1 VKVAGNKP
9 AGKGKNTVKGQSK
22 SNSTAGK
29 KTNAPK
35 VAAVKP

>member
-1 VKVAGNKP
+1 VVIYLPVKA
-9 AGKGKNTVKGQSK
+9 AGKGKNTAKGKSK
-22 SNSTAGK
+22 APAGQ